1 LVIDSIAALQFQR
14 VRARDGAGSPVRAPG
29 QVDWARSTLS
39 ERADQEE
46 QMSDLIRRRL
56 NRRDAM
62 RISVLGAGALTV
74 TAAGGGRFLVNRS
87 LAQEATPVP
96 FDPAACYQPF
106 PNAKPVKYDRAGDPP
121 YSLALSNSYIGNV
134 WRTQMINMANVFVT
148 RPDIQPLVKDFQ
160 VASSGED
167 VAAQIAQTE
176 NMVSAGA
183 QAIIINAINPDALVP
198 TVNKARQQGIVI
210 VAFDNIVNSDEI
222 VFVNEDQ
229 YEMGKK
235 WAEWL
240 VEQVG
245 GKGKILMVTGVQG
258 TSVDTDRT
266 KGGDDVFSQY
276 PDIQTVKVV
285 GKWDPGVAQTV
296 TANALAANKDF
307 VGVWCQGGTDGV
319 VRAFQAAGLPLVPVA
334 GEAENGFRKQMLE
347 YKDQFKGYSIG
358 QSPGLVAVSIRVA
371 LDLLQGNE
379 VPSAISVPLPEA
391 KTEDLVPGV
400 NVFPDAPDNFFT
412 PVNIDAC
419 GVHFTYEEIAPKS

>member
-1 LVIDSIAALQFQR
+1 MD
-14 VRARDGAGSPVRAPG
+14 
-29 QVDWARSTLS
+29 
-39 ERADQEE
+39 
-46 QMSDLIRRRL
+46 DLIRRKVS
-56 NRRDAM
+56 RREAM

-74 TAAGGGRFLVNRS
+74 TAVGGGRYLVNRAS
-87 LAQEATPVP
+87 AQEATPAA

-106 PNAKPVKYDRAGDPP
+106 PDAQPVKYEKIADPP

-134 WRTQMINMANVFVT
+134 WRTQMINMANAFVQ
-148 RPDIQPLVKDFQ
+148 RPDIAPLIKDWQ

-176 NMVSAGA
+176 NQIAAGA
-183 QAIIINAINPDALVP
+183 QAVIINAINPDALVP
-198 TVNKARQQGIVI
+198 TVNKARQQGVVV
-210 VAFDNIVNSDEI
+210 VAFDNIVNSDQI

-229 YEMGKK
+229 YEMGKR

-240 VEQVG
+240 VEQIG
-245 GKGKILMVTGVQG
+245 GKGKVLMVLGVQG

-266 KGGDDVFSQY
+266 RGGEDVFSQY
-276 PDIQTVKVV
+276 PDITTVKVI
-285 GKWDPGVAQTV
+285 GKWDPGTAQTV
-296 TANALAANKDF
+296 TANALAAHNDI

-319 VRAFQAAGLPLVPVA
+319 VRAFQAAGRPLVPIA

-358 QSPGLVAVSIRVA
+358 QSPGLVCVSIRVA
-371 LDLLQGNE
+371 LDLLQGKE

-391 KTEDLVPGV
+391 TTDDLEPGV

-412 PVNIDAC
+412 PINIEQC
-419 GVHFTYEEIAPKS
+419 GVQFTYEEIAPES